1 MASKILYVC
10 QEITPYLPETEGSRL
25 CRALTQAMQERGN
38 EIRTFMPRYG
48 CINERRHQLHEVIRL
63 SGMNL
68 IIDDN
73 DHQLIIKVASIP
85 AARVQIYFIDN
96 DDYFSRK
103 AVLTDGADNYFQDND
118 ERAIFFARGVLET
131 VKKLRW
137 TPTVVHCH
145 GWFTA
150 RSSATSRSWCRSTA
164 TASPGN
170 SIPDSAPRSPAKASR
185 TKILRFSTL
194 RHTKT
199 SVASLWNMPTEWLRH
214 PRMSTRKYWT
224 WPARA
229 ESRCSNTNRPRQR
242 TFSIITTDSMK
253 RFNNFRRMLLP
264 VAALAATIGLTLG
277 GCTKVDDTL
286 GGNLIP
292 DNQQMRAGYVQLP
305 RADELNP
312 KKYVETR
319 LFQTDSIV
327 SSNITYGYMG
337 SMLNDTLGHRSA
349 GFLSQMVNYY
359 KVDSGYFGYMPIF
372 DSAQILLKVTS
383 FGRDSVT
390 EQSFAVYE
398 VVSNKYLTEKPI
410 APNKSQRDSTFY
422 LNFDP
427 VAEGVYNPDEPL
439 FTFTLGGEGKYPSTT
454 SAVTLEPTE
463 AGKKYIRRLMLQEGE
478 YAGDYSIYSA
488 DSLKYWVEAFKG
500 LYIAP
505 NPEKPLTEYGK
516 GTIFATELTYSGLS
530 VYGRNRVKDD
540 PSLIKDTIGMVY
552 YFYEDGA
559 EFGNVSVNNVKHGY
573 EEATIARRIN
583 IEEARETAENRPENP
598 LVYVEGMG
606 GVVTEMTF
614 SPEFFAELE
623 AEIAKGNADGKN
635 FKTLAFSQVRMSIY
649 FNDSD
654 YEWEKIADGTAGD
667 ILRMTDQMNAYPTRL
682 GMYTNYKTL
691 TPISDYAYVYE
702 QNYGSS
708 VTLAYNGK
716 INRSRGCY
724 VMDITGYMQQ
734 LWNSYMEAKAD
745 AGGEVANID
754 WDKVKNRSVYI
765 GPEAYSLYT
774 TSFGVLQGMPTQA
787 GTAEPNNAPI
797 RFSMA
802 YNLIK

>member
-1 MASKILYVC
+1 
-10 QEITPYLPETEGSRL
+10 
-25 CRALTQAMQERGN
+25 
-38 EIRTFMPRYG
+38 
-48 CINERRHQLHEVIRL
+48 
-63 SGMNL
+63 
-68 IIDDN
+68 
-73 DHQLIIKVASIP
+73 
-85 AARVQIYFIDN
+85 
-96 DDYFSRK
+96 
-103 AVLTDGADNYFQDND
+103 
-118 ERAIFFARGVLET
+118 
-131 VKKLRW
+131 
-137 TPTVVHCH
+137 
-145 GWFTA
+145 
-150 RSSATSRSWCRSTA
+150 
-164 TASPGN
+164 
-170 SIPDSAPRSPAKASR
+170 
-185 TKILRFSTL
+185 
-194 RHTKT
+194 
-199 SVASLWNMPTEWLRH
+199 
-214 PRMSTRKYWT
+214 
-224 WPARA
+224 
-229 ESRCSNTNRPRQR
+229 
-242 TFSIITTDSMK
+242 MK

-359 KVDSGYFGYMPIF
+359 KGDSGYFGYMPIF

-606 GVVTEMTF
+606 GVVTEKNF

-667 ILRMTDQMNAYPTRL
+667 ILRMTDQMNAYPARL

-691 TPISDYAYVYE
+691 TPISDYAYIYE

-765 GPEAYSLYT
+765 GPEAYGLYT

>member
-1 MASKILYVC
+1 
-10 QEITPYLPETEGSRL
+10 
-25 CRALTQAMQERGN
+25 
-38 EIRTFMPRYG
+38 
-48 CINERRHQLHEVIRL
+48 
-63 SGMNL
+63 
-68 IIDDN
+68 
-73 DHQLIIKVASIP
+73 
-85 AARVQIYFIDN
+85 
-96 DDYFSRK
+96 
-103 AVLTDGADNYFQDND
+103 
-118 ERAIFFARGVLET
+118 
-131 VKKLRW
+131 
-137 TPTVVHCH
+137 
-145 GWFTA
+145 
-150 RSSATSRSWCRSTA
+150 
-164 TASPGN
+164 
-170 SIPDSAPRSPAKASR
+170 
-185 TKILRFSTL
+185 
-194 RHTKT
+194 
-199 SVASLWNMPTEWLRH
+199 
-214 PRMSTRKYWT
+214 
-224 WPARA
+224 
-229 ESRCSNTNRPRQR
+229 
-242 TFSIITTDSMK
+242 MK

-264 VAALAATIGLTLG
+264 VAALAAAIGLTLG

-398 VVSNKYLTEKPI
+398 VVSNKYLTEKPVESG
-410 APNKSQRDSTFY
+410 KSERDTTFY

-552 YFYEDGA
+552 YFYKDGA
-559 EFGNVSVNNVKHGY
+559 EFGSVSVNNVKHDY

-667 ILRMTDQMNAYPTRL
+667 ILRMTDQMNAYPARL

-691 TPISDYAYVYE
+691 TPISDYAYIYE

-765 GPEAYSLYT
+765 GPEAYGLYT

>member
-1 MASKILYVC
+1 MLIQFMGC
-10 QEITPYLPETEGSRL
+10 Q
-25 CRALTQAMQERGN
+25 CV
-38 EIRTFMPRYG
+38 
-48 CINERRHQLHEVIRL
+48 VIRPVRMCPVDL
-63 SGMNL
+63 
-68 IIDDN
+68 
-73 DHQLIIKVASIP
+73 KIP
-85 AARVQIYFIDN
+85 AQIRQAPALQI
-96 DDYFSRK
+96 RK
-103 AVLTDGADNYFQDND
+103 QRSCDLQSINS
-118 ERAIFFARGVLET
+118 IFF
-131 VKKLRW
+131 
-137 TPTVVHCH
+137 
-145 GWFTA
+145 
-150 RSSATSRSWCRSTA
+150 
-164 TASPGN
+164 
-170 SIPDSAPRSPAKASR
+170 
-185 TKILRFSTL
+185 
-194 RHTKT
+194 
-199 SVASLWNMPTEWLRH
+199 
-214 PRMSTRKYWT
+214 
-224 WPARA
+224 
-229 ESRCSNTNRPRQR
+229 
-242 TFSIITTDSMK
+242 K
-253 RFNNFRRMLLP
+253 RNLL
-264 VAALAATIGLTLG
+264 
-277 GCTKVDDTL
+277 
-286 GGNLIP
+286 
-292 DNQQMRAGYVQLP
+292 
-305 RADELNP
+305 
-312 KKYVETR
+312 
-319 LFQTDSIV
+319 
-327 SSNITYGYMG
+327 
-337 SMLNDTLGHRSA
+337 
-349 GFLSQMVNYY
+349 
-359 KVDSGYFGYMPIF
+359 
-372 DSAQILLKVTS
+372 
-383 FGRDSVT
+383 
-390 EQSFAVYE
+390 
-398 VVSNKYLTEKPI
+398 
-410 APNKSQRDSTFY
+410 
-422 LNFDP
+422 
-427 VAEGVYNPDEPL
+427 
-439 FTFTLGGEGKYPSTT
+439 
-454 SAVTLEPTE
+454 
-463 AGKKYIRRLMLQEGE
+463 IRRLMLQEGE
-478 YAGDYSIYSA
+478 YAGNYSIYSA

-552 YFYEDGA
+552 YFYKDGA
-559 EFGNVSVNNVKHGY
+559 EFGSVSVNNVKHDY

-667 ILRMTDQMNAYPTRL
+667 ILRMTDQMNAYPARL

-691 TPISDYAYVYE
+691 TPISDYAYIYE

-765 GPEAYSLYT
+765 GPEAYGLYT

>member
-1 MASKILYVC
+1 
-10 QEITPYLPETEGSRL
+10 
-25 CRALTQAMQERGN
+25 
-38 EIRTFMPRYG
+38 
-48 CINERRHQLHEVIRL
+48 
-63 SGMNL
+63 
-68 IIDDN
+68 
-73 DHQLIIKVASIP
+73 
-85 AARVQIYFIDN
+85 
-96 DDYFSRK
+96 
-103 AVLTDGADNYFQDND
+103 
-118 ERAIFFARGVLET
+118 
-131 VKKLRW
+131 
-137 TPTVVHCH
+137 
-145 GWFTA
+145 
-150 RSSATSRSWCRSTA
+150 
-164 TASPGN
+164 
-170 SIPDSAPRSPAKASR
+170 
-185 TKILRFSTL
+185 
-194 RHTKT
+194 
-199 SVASLWNMPTEWLRH
+199 
-214 PRMSTRKYWT
+214 
-224 WPARA
+224 
-229 ESRCSNTNRPRQR
+229 
-242 TFSIITTDSMK
+242 MK

-606 GVVTEMTF
+606 GVMTEMTF

-667 ILRMTDQMNAYPTRL
+667 ILRMTDQMNAYPARL

-691 TPISDYAYVYE
+691 TPISDYAYIYE

-765 GPEAYSLYT
+765 GPEAYGLYT

>member
-1 MASKILYVC
+1 
-10 QEITPYLPETEGSRL
+10 
-25 CRALTQAMQERGN
+25 
-38 EIRTFMPRYG
+38 
-48 CINERRHQLHEVIRL
+48 
-63 SGMNL
+63 
-68 IIDDN
+68 
-73 DHQLIIKVASIP
+73 
-85 AARVQIYFIDN
+85 
-96 DDYFSRK
+96 
-103 AVLTDGADNYFQDND
+103 
-118 ERAIFFARGVLET
+118 
-131 VKKLRW
+131 
-137 TPTVVHCH
+137 
-145 GWFTA
+145 
-150 RSSATSRSWCRSTA
+150 
-164 TASPGN
+164 
-170 SIPDSAPRSPAKASR
+170 
-185 TKILRFSTL
+185 
-194 RHTKT
+194 
-199 SVASLWNMPTEWLRH
+199 
-214 PRMSTRKYWT
+214 
-224 WPARA
+224 
-229 ESRCSNTNRPRQR
+229 
-242 TFSIITTDSMK
+242 MK

-583 IEEARETAENRPENP
+583 REDARETAENRPENP

-667 ILRMTDQMNAYPTRL
+667 ILRMTDQMNAYPARL

-691 TPISDYAYVYE
+691 TPISDYAYIYE

-765 GPEAYSLYT
+765 GPEAYGLYT

>member
-1 MASKILYVC
+1 
-10 QEITPYLPETEGSRL
+10 
-25 CRALTQAMQERGN
+25 
-38 EIRTFMPRYG
+38 
-48 CINERRHQLHEVIRL
+48 
-63 SGMNL
+63 
-68 IIDDN
+68 
-73 DHQLIIKVASIP
+73 
-85 AARVQIYFIDN
+85 
-96 DDYFSRK
+96 
-103 AVLTDGADNYFQDND
+103 
-118 ERAIFFARGVLET
+118 
-131 VKKLRW
+131 
-137 TPTVVHCH
+137 
-145 GWFTA
+145 
-150 RSSATSRSWCRSTA
+150 
-164 TASPGN
+164 
-170 SIPDSAPRSPAKASR
+170 
-185 TKILRFSTL
+185 
-194 RHTKT
+194 
-199 SVASLWNMPTEWLRH
+199 
-214 PRMSTRKYWT
+214 
-224 WPARA
+224 
-229 ESRCSNTNRPRQR
+229 
-242 TFSIITTDSMK
+242 MK

-463 AGKKYIRRLMLQEGE
+463 AGKKYIRRLMLQEGT
-478 YAGDYSIYSA
+478 YKGDYSIYSA

-598 LVYVEGMG
+598 LVYAEGMG

-667 ILRMTDQMNAYPTRL
+667 ILRMTDQMNAYPARL

-691 TPISDYAYVYE
+691 TPISDYAYIYE

-765 GPEAYSLYT
+765 GPEAYGLYT

>member
-1 MASKILYVC
+1 
-10 QEITPYLPETEGSRL
+10 
-25 CRALTQAMQERGN
+25 
-38 EIRTFMPRYG
+38 
-48 CINERRHQLHEVIRL
+48 
-63 SGMNL
+63 
-68 IIDDN
+68 
-73 DHQLIIKVASIP
+73 
-85 AARVQIYFIDN
+85 
-96 DDYFSRK
+96 
-103 AVLTDGADNYFQDND
+103 
-118 ERAIFFARGVLET
+118 
-131 VKKLRW
+131 
-137 TPTVVHCH
+137 
-145 GWFTA
+145 
-150 RSSATSRSWCRSTA
+150 
-164 TASPGN
+164 
-170 SIPDSAPRSPAKASR
+170 
-185 TKILRFSTL
+185 
-194 RHTKT
+194 
-199 SVASLWNMPTEWLRH
+199 
-214 PRMSTRKYWT
+214 
-224 WPARA
+224 
-229 ESRCSNTNRPRQR
+229 
-242 TFSIITTDSMK
+242 MK

-667 ILRMTDQMNAYPTRL
+667 ILRMTDQMNAYPARL

-765 GPEAYSLYT
+765 GPEAYALYT

>member
-1 MASKILYVC
+1 
-10 QEITPYLPETEGSRL
+10 
-25 CRALTQAMQERGN
+25 
-38 EIRTFMPRYG
+38 
-48 CINERRHQLHEVIRL
+48 
-63 SGMNL
+63 
-68 IIDDN
+68 
-73 DHQLIIKVASIP
+73 
-85 AARVQIYFIDN
+85 
-96 DDYFSRK
+96 
-103 AVLTDGADNYFQDND
+103 
-118 ERAIFFARGVLET
+118 
-131 VKKLRW
+131 
-137 TPTVVHCH
+137 
-145 GWFTA
+145 
-150 RSSATSRSWCRSTA
+150 
-164 TASPGN
+164 
-170 SIPDSAPRSPAKASR
+170 
-185 TKILRFSTL
+185 
-194 RHTKT
+194 
-199 SVASLWNMPTEWLRH
+199 
-214 PRMSTRKYWT
+214 
-224 WPARA
+224 
-229 ESRCSNTNRPRQR
+229 
-242 TFSIITTDSMK
+242 MK

-623 AEIAKGNADGKN
+623 AEIAKGKADGKN

-667 ILRMTDQMNAYPTRL
+667 ILRMTDQMNAYPARL

-691 TPISDYAYVYE
+691 TPISDYAYIYE

-765 GPEAYSLYT
+765 GPEAYGLYT

>member
-1 MASKILYVC
+1 
-10 QEITPYLPETEGSRL
+10 
-25 CRALTQAMQERGN
+25 
-38 EIRTFMPRYG
+38 
-48 CINERRHQLHEVIRL
+48 
-63 SGMNL
+63 
-68 IIDDN
+68 
-73 DHQLIIKVASIP
+73 
-85 AARVQIYFIDN
+85 
-96 DDYFSRK
+96 
-103 AVLTDGADNYFQDND
+103 
-118 ERAIFFARGVLET
+118 
-131 VKKLRW
+131 
-137 TPTVVHCH
+137 
-145 GWFTA
+145 
-150 RSSATSRSWCRSTA
+150 
-164 TASPGN
+164 
-170 SIPDSAPRSPAKASR
+170 
-185 TKILRFSTL
+185 
-194 RHTKT
+194 
-199 SVASLWNMPTEWLRH
+199 
-214 PRMSTRKYWT
+214 
-224 WPARA
+224 
-229 ESRCSNTNRPRQR
+229 
-242 TFSIITTDSMK
+242 MK

-264 VAALAATIGLTLG
+264 VAALAAAIGLTLG

-552 YFYEDGA
+552 YFYKDGA
-559 EFGNVSVNNVKHGY
+559 EFGNVSVNNVKHDY

-667 ILRMTDQMNAYPTRL
+667 ILRMTDQMNAYPARL

-765 GPEAYSLYT
+765 GPEAYGLYT

>member
-1 MASKILYVC
+1 
-10 QEITPYLPETEGSRL
+10 
-25 CRALTQAMQERGN
+25 
-38 EIRTFMPRYG
+38 
-48 CINERRHQLHEVIRL
+48 
-63 SGMNL
+63 
-68 IIDDN
+68 
-73 DHQLIIKVASIP
+73 
-85 AARVQIYFIDN
+85 
-96 DDYFSRK
+96 
-103 AVLTDGADNYFQDND
+103 
-118 ERAIFFARGVLET
+118 
-131 VKKLRW
+131 
-137 TPTVVHCH
+137 
-145 GWFTA
+145 
-150 RSSATSRSWCRSTA
+150 
-164 TASPGN
+164 
-170 SIPDSAPRSPAKASR
+170 
-185 TKILRFSTL
+185 
-194 RHTKT
+194 
-199 SVASLWNMPTEWLRH
+199 
-214 PRMSTRKYWT
+214 
-224 WPARA
+224 
-229 ESRCSNTNRPRQR
+229 
-242 TFSIITTDSMK
+242 MK

-264 VAALAATIGLTLG
+264 VAALAATIGLPLG

-552 YFYEDGA
+552 YFYKDGA
-559 EFGNVSVNNVKHGY
+559 EFGSVSVNNVKHDY

-667 ILRMTDQMNAYPTRL
+667 ILRMTDQMNAYPARL

-691 TPISDYAYVYE
+691 TPISDYAYIYE

-765 GPEAYSLYT
+765 GPEAYGLYT

>member
-1 MASKILYVC
+1 
-10 QEITPYLPETEGSRL
+10 
-25 CRALTQAMQERGN
+25 
-38 EIRTFMPRYG
+38 
-48 CINERRHQLHEVIRL
+48 
-63 SGMNL
+63 
-68 IIDDN
+68 
-73 DHQLIIKVASIP
+73 
-85 AARVQIYFIDN
+85 
-96 DDYFSRK
+96 
-103 AVLTDGADNYFQDND
+103 
-118 ERAIFFARGVLET
+118 
-131 VKKLRW
+131 
-137 TPTVVHCH
+137 
-145 GWFTA
+145 
-150 RSSATSRSWCRSTA
+150 
-164 TASPGN
+164 
-170 SIPDSAPRSPAKASR
+170 
-185 TKILRFSTL
+185 
-194 RHTKT
+194 
-199 SVASLWNMPTEWLRH
+199 
-214 PRMSTRKYWT
+214 
-224 WPARA
+224 
-229 ESRCSNTNRPRQR
+229 
-242 TFSIITTDSMK
+242 MK

-305 RADELNP
+305 QADELNP

-667 ILRMTDQMNAYPTRL
+667 ILRMTDQMNAYPARL

-691 TPISDYAYVYE
+691 TPISDYAYIYE

-765 GPEAYSLYT
+765 GPEAYGLYT

>member
-1 MASKILYVC
+1 
-10 QEITPYLPETEGSRL
+10 
-25 CRALTQAMQERGN
+25 
-38 EIRTFMPRYG
+38 
-48 CINERRHQLHEVIRL
+48 
-63 SGMNL
+63 
-68 IIDDN
+68 
-73 DHQLIIKVASIP
+73 
-85 AARVQIYFIDN
+85 
-96 DDYFSRK
+96 
-103 AVLTDGADNYFQDND
+103 
-118 ERAIFFARGVLET
+118 
-131 VKKLRW
+131 
-137 TPTVVHCH
+137 
-145 GWFTA
+145 
-150 RSSATSRSWCRSTA
+150 
-164 TASPGN
+164 
-170 SIPDSAPRSPAKASR
+170 
-185 TKILRFSTL
+185 
-194 RHTKT
+194 
-199 SVASLWNMPTEWLRH
+199 
-214 PRMSTRKYWT
+214 
-224 WPARA
+224 
-229 ESRCSNTNRPRQR
+229 
-242 TFSIITTDSMK
+242 MK

-264 VAALAATIGLTLG
+264 VAALAAAIGLTLG

-623 AEIAKGNADGKN
+623 AEIAKGNVDGKN

-667 ILRMTDQMNAYPTRL
+667 ILRMTDQMNAYPARL

-691 TPISDYAYVYE
+691 TPISDYAYIYE

-765 GPEAYSLYT
+765 GPEAYGLYT

>member
-1 MASKILYVC
+1 
-10 QEITPYLPETEGSRL
+10 
-25 CRALTQAMQERGN
+25 
-38 EIRTFMPRYG
+38 
-48 CINERRHQLHEVIRL
+48 
-63 SGMNL
+63 
-68 IIDDN
+68 
-73 DHQLIIKVASIP
+73 
-85 AARVQIYFIDN
+85 
-96 DDYFSRK
+96 
-103 AVLTDGADNYFQDND
+103 
-118 ERAIFFARGVLET
+118 
-131 VKKLRW
+131 
-137 TPTVVHCH
+137 
-145 GWFTA
+145 
-150 RSSATSRSWCRSTA
+150 
-164 TASPGN
+164 
-170 SIPDSAPRSPAKASR
+170 
-185 TKILRFSTL
+185 
-194 RHTKT
+194 
-199 SVASLWNMPTEWLRH
+199 
-214 PRMSTRKYWT
+214 
-224 WPARA
+224 
-229 ESRCSNTNRPRQR
+229 
-242 TFSIITTDSMK
+242 MK

-264 VAALAATIGLTLG
+264 VAALAAAIGLTLG

-552 YFYEDGA
+552 YFYKDGA

-667 ILRMTDQMNAYPTRL
+667 ILRMTDQMNAYPARL

-691 TPISDYAYVYE
+691 TPISDYAYIYE

-765 GPEAYSLYT
+765 GPEAYGLYT

-787 GTAEPNNAPI
+787 GTAAPNNAPI

>member
-1 MASKILYVC
+1 
-10 QEITPYLPETEGSRL
+10 
-25 CRALTQAMQERGN
+25 
-38 EIRTFMPRYG
+38 
-48 CINERRHQLHEVIRL
+48 
-63 SGMNL
+63 
-68 IIDDN
+68 
-73 DHQLIIKVASIP
+73 
-85 AARVQIYFIDN
+85 
-96 DDYFSRK
+96 
-103 AVLTDGADNYFQDND
+103 
-118 ERAIFFARGVLET
+118 
-131 VKKLRW
+131 
-137 TPTVVHCH
+137 
-145 GWFTA
+145 
-150 RSSATSRSWCRSTA
+150 
-164 TASPGN
+164 
-170 SIPDSAPRSPAKASR
+170 
-185 TKILRFSTL
+185 
-194 RHTKT
+194 
-199 SVASLWNMPTEWLRH
+199 
-214 PRMSTRKYWT
+214 
-224 WPARA
+224 
-229 ESRCSNTNRPRQR
+229 
-242 TFSIITTDSMK
+242 MK

-667 ILRMTDQMNAYPTRL
+667 ILRMTDQMNAYPARL

-691 TPISDYAYVYE
+691 TPISDYAYIYE

-765 GPEAYSLYT
+765 GPEAYGLYT

-787 GTAEPNNAPI
+787 GTAEPNNASI

>member
-1 MASKILYVC
+1 
-10 QEITPYLPETEGSRL
+10 
-25 CRALTQAMQERGN
+25 
-38 EIRTFMPRYG
+38 
-48 CINERRHQLHEVIRL
+48 
-63 SGMNL
+63 
-68 IIDDN
+68 
-73 DHQLIIKVASIP
+73 
-85 AARVQIYFIDN
+85 
-96 DDYFSRK
+96 
-103 AVLTDGADNYFQDND
+103 
-118 ERAIFFARGVLET
+118 
-131 VKKLRW
+131 
-137 TPTVVHCH
+137 
-145 GWFTA
+145 
-150 RSSATSRSWCRSTA
+150 
-164 TASPGN
+164 
-170 SIPDSAPRSPAKASR
+170 
-185 TKILRFSTL
+185 
-194 RHTKT
+194 
-199 SVASLWNMPTEWLRH
+199 
-214 PRMSTRKYWT
+214 
-224 WPARA
+224 
-229 ESRCSNTNRPRQR
+229 
-242 TFSIITTDSMK
+242 MK

-264 VAALAATIGLTLG
+264 VAALAAAIGLTLG

-540 PSLIKDTIGMVY
+540 PSLIKDTIDMVY

-667 ILRMTDQMNAYPTRL
+667 ILRMTDQMNAYPARL

-765 GPEAYSLYT
+765 GPEAYGLYT

>member
-1 MASKILYVC
+1 
-10 QEITPYLPETEGSRL
+10 
-25 CRALTQAMQERGN
+25 
-38 EIRTFMPRYG
+38 
-48 CINERRHQLHEVIRL
+48 
-63 SGMNL
+63 
-68 IIDDN
+68 
-73 DHQLIIKVASIP
+73 
-85 AARVQIYFIDN
+85 
-96 DDYFSRK
+96 
-103 AVLTDGADNYFQDND
+103 
-118 ERAIFFARGVLET
+118 
-131 VKKLRW
+131 
-137 TPTVVHCH
+137 
-145 GWFTA
+145 
-150 RSSATSRSWCRSTA
+150 
-164 TASPGN
+164 
-170 SIPDSAPRSPAKASR
+170 
-185 TKILRFSTL
+185 
-194 RHTKT
+194 
-199 SVASLWNMPTEWLRH
+199 
-214 PRMSTRKYWT
+214 
-224 WPARA
+224 
-229 ESRCSNTNRPRQR
+229 
-242 TFSIITTDSMK
+242 MK

-264 VAALAATIGLTLG
+264 VAALAAAIGLTLG

-583 IEEARETAENRPENP
+583 IEEVRETAENRPENP

-667 ILRMTDQMNAYPTRL
+667 ILRMTDQMNAYPARL

-691 TPISDYAYVYE
+691 TPISDYAYIYE

-765 GPEAYSLYT
+765 GPEAYGLYT

>member
-1 MASKILYVC
+1 
-10 QEITPYLPETEGSRL
+10 
-25 CRALTQAMQERGN
+25 
-38 EIRTFMPRYG
+38 
-48 CINERRHQLHEVIRL
+48 
-63 SGMNL
+63 
-68 IIDDN
+68 
-73 DHQLIIKVASIP
+73 
-85 AARVQIYFIDN
+85 
-96 DDYFSRK
+96 
-103 AVLTDGADNYFQDND
+103 
-118 ERAIFFARGVLET
+118 
-131 VKKLRW
+131 
-137 TPTVVHCH
+137 
-145 GWFTA
+145 
-150 RSSATSRSWCRSTA
+150 
-164 TASPGN
+164 
-170 SIPDSAPRSPAKASR
+170 
-185 TKILRFSTL
+185 
-194 RHTKT
+194 
-199 SVASLWNMPTEWLRH
+199 
-214 PRMSTRKYWT
+214 
-224 WPARA
+224 
-229 ESRCSNTNRPRQR
+229 
-242 TFSIITTDSMK
+242 MK

-478 YAGDYSIYSA
+478 YKGDYSIYSA

-552 YFYEDGA
+552 YFYKDGA
-559 EFGNVSVNNVKHGY
+559 EFGNVSVNNVKHDY

-667 ILRMTDQMNAYPTRL
+667 ILRMTDQMNAYPARL

-691 TPISDYAYVYE
+691 TPISDYAYIYE

-765 GPEAYSLYT
+765 GPEAYGLYT

>member
-1 MASKILYVC
+1 
-10 QEITPYLPETEGSRL
+10 
-25 CRALTQAMQERGN
+25 
-38 EIRTFMPRYG
+38 
-48 CINERRHQLHEVIRL
+48 
-63 SGMNL
+63 
-68 IIDDN
+68 
-73 DHQLIIKVASIP
+73 
-85 AARVQIYFIDN
+85 
-96 DDYFSRK
+96 
-103 AVLTDGADNYFQDND
+103 
-118 ERAIFFARGVLET
+118 
-131 VKKLRW
+131 
-137 TPTVVHCH
+137 
-145 GWFTA
+145 
-150 RSSATSRSWCRSTA
+150 
-164 TASPGN
+164 
-170 SIPDSAPRSPAKASR
+170 
-185 TKILRFSTL
+185 
-194 RHTKT
+194 
-199 SVASLWNMPTEWLRH
+199 
-214 PRMSTRKYWT
+214 
-224 WPARA
+224 
-229 ESRCSNTNRPRQR
+229 
-242 TFSIITTDSMK
+242 MK

-264 VAALAATIGLTLG
+264 VAALAAAIGLTLG

-349 GFLSQMVNYY
+349 GFLSQMVNYN
-359 KVDSGYFGYMPIF
+359 KVDSGHFGYMPIF

-552 YFYEDGA
+552 YFYKDGA
-559 EFGNVSVNNVKHGY
+559 EFGNVSVNNVKHDY

-667 ILRMTDQMNAYPTRL
+667 ILRMTDQMNAYPARL

-691 TPISDYAYVYE
+691 TPISDYAYIYE

-765 GPEAYSLYT
+765 GPEAYGLYT

>member
-1 MASKILYVC
+1 
-10 QEITPYLPETEGSRL
+10 
-25 CRALTQAMQERGN
+25 
-38 EIRTFMPRYG
+38 
-48 CINERRHQLHEVIRL
+48 
-63 SGMNL
+63 
-68 IIDDN
+68 
-73 DHQLIIKVASIP
+73 
-85 AARVQIYFIDN
+85 
-96 DDYFSRK
+96 
-103 AVLTDGADNYFQDND
+103 
-118 ERAIFFARGVLET
+118 
-131 VKKLRW
+131 
-137 TPTVVHCH
+137 
-145 GWFTA
+145 
-150 RSSATSRSWCRSTA
+150 
-164 TASPGN
+164 
-170 SIPDSAPRSPAKASR
+170 
-185 TKILRFSTL
+185 
-194 RHTKT
+194 
-199 SVASLWNMPTEWLRH
+199 
-214 PRMSTRKYWT
+214 
-224 WPARA
+224 
-229 ESRCSNTNRPRQR
+229 
-242 TFSIITTDSMK
+242 MK

-427 VAEGVYNPDEPL
+427 VAEGVYDPNEPL

-667 ILRMTDQMNAYPTRL
+667 ILRMTDQMNAYPARL

-691 TPISDYAYVYE
+691 TPISDYAYIYE

-765 GPEAYSLYT
+765 GPEAYGLYT

>member
-1 MASKILYVC
+1 
-10 QEITPYLPETEGSRL
+10 
-25 CRALTQAMQERGN
+25 
-38 EIRTFMPRYG
+38 
-48 CINERRHQLHEVIRL
+48 
-63 SGMNL
+63 
-68 IIDDN
+68 
-73 DHQLIIKVASIP
+73 
-85 AARVQIYFIDN
+85 
-96 DDYFSRK
+96 
-103 AVLTDGADNYFQDND
+103 
-118 ERAIFFARGVLET
+118 
-131 VKKLRW
+131 
-137 TPTVVHCH
+137 
-145 GWFTA
+145 
-150 RSSATSRSWCRSTA
+150 
-164 TASPGN
+164 
-170 SIPDSAPRSPAKASR
+170 
-185 TKILRFSTL
+185 
-194 RHTKT
+194 
-199 SVASLWNMPTEWLRH
+199 
-214 PRMSTRKYWT
+214 
-224 WPARA
+224 
-229 ESRCSNTNRPRQR
+229 
-242 TFSIITTDSMK
+242 MK

-264 VAALAATIGLTLG
+264 VAALAAAIGLTLG

-552 YFYEDGA
+552 YFYKDGA
-559 EFGNVSVNNVKHGY
+559 EFGSVSVNNVKHDY

-667 ILRMTDQMNAYPTRL
+667 ILRMTDQMNAYPARL

-691 TPISDYAYVYE
+691 TPISDYAYIYE

-765 GPEAYSLYT
+765 GPEVYGLYT

>member
-1 MASKILYVC
+1 
-10 QEITPYLPETEGSRL
+10 
-25 CRALTQAMQERGN
+25 
-38 EIRTFMPRYG
+38 
-48 CINERRHQLHEVIRL
+48 
-63 SGMNL
+63 
-68 IIDDN
+68 
-73 DHQLIIKVASIP
+73 
-85 AARVQIYFIDN
+85 
-96 DDYFSRK
+96 
-103 AVLTDGADNYFQDND
+103 
-118 ERAIFFARGVLET
+118 
-131 VKKLRW
+131 
-137 TPTVVHCH
+137 
-145 GWFTA
+145 
-150 RSSATSRSWCRSTA
+150 
-164 TASPGN
+164 
-170 SIPDSAPRSPAKASR
+170 
-185 TKILRFSTL
+185 
-194 RHTKT
+194 
-199 SVASLWNMPTEWLRH
+199 
-214 PRMSTRKYWT
+214 
-224 WPARA
+224 
-229 ESRCSNTNRPRQR
+229 
-242 TFSIITTDSMK
+242 MK

-540 PSLIKDTIGMVY
+540 PSLIKDTIDMVY

-667 ILRMTDQMNAYPTRL
+667 ILRMTDQMNAYPARL

-691 TPISDYAYVYE
+691 MPISDYAYVYE

>member
-1 MASKILYVC
+1 
-10 QEITPYLPETEGSRL
+10 
-25 CRALTQAMQERGN
+25 
-38 EIRTFMPRYG
+38 
-48 CINERRHQLHEVIRL
+48 
-63 SGMNL
+63 
-68 IIDDN
+68 
-73 DHQLIIKVASIP
+73 
-85 AARVQIYFIDN
+85 
-96 DDYFSRK
+96 
-103 AVLTDGADNYFQDND
+103 
-118 ERAIFFARGVLET
+118 
-131 VKKLRW
+131 
-137 TPTVVHCH
+137 
-145 GWFTA
+145 
-150 RSSATSRSWCRSTA
+150 
-164 TASPGN
+164 
-170 SIPDSAPRSPAKASR
+170 
-185 TKILRFSTL
+185 
-194 RHTKT
+194 
-199 SVASLWNMPTEWLRH
+199 
-214 PRMSTRKYWT
+214 
-224 WPARA
+224 
-229 ESRCSNTNRPRQR
+229 
-242 TFSIITTDSMK
+242 MK

-552 YFYEDGA
+552 YFYKDGA
-559 EFGNVSVNNVKHGY
+559 EFGNVSVNNVKHDY

-583 IEEARETAENRPENP
+583 IEDARETAENRPENP

-667 ILRMTDQMNAYPTRL
+667 ILRMTDQMNAYPARL

-691 TPISDYAYVYE
+691 TPISDYAYIYE

-765 GPEAYSLYT
+765 GPEAYGLYT

>member
-1 MASKILYVC
+1 
-10 QEITPYLPETEGSRL
+10 
-25 CRALTQAMQERGN
+25 
-38 EIRTFMPRYG
+38 
-48 CINERRHQLHEVIRL
+48 
-63 SGMNL
+63 
-68 IIDDN
+68 
-73 DHQLIIKVASIP
+73 
-85 AARVQIYFIDN
+85 
-96 DDYFSRK
+96 
-103 AVLTDGADNYFQDND
+103 
-118 ERAIFFARGVLET
+118 
-131 VKKLRW
+131 
-137 TPTVVHCH
+137 
-145 GWFTA
+145 
-150 RSSATSRSWCRSTA
+150 
-164 TASPGN
+164 
-170 SIPDSAPRSPAKASR
+170 
-185 TKILRFSTL
+185 
-194 RHTKT
+194 
-199 SVASLWNMPTEWLRH
+199 
-214 PRMSTRKYWT
+214 
-224 WPARA
+224 
-229 ESRCSNTNRPRQR
+229 
-242 TFSIITTDSMK
+242 MK

-264 VAALAATIGLTLG
+264 VAALAAAIGLTLG

-500 LYIAP
+500 LYIVP

-552 YFYEDGA
+552 YFYKDGA
-559 EFGNVSVNNVKHGY
+559 EFGSVSVNNVKHDY

-667 ILRMTDQMNAYPTRL
+667 ILRMTDQMNAYPARL

-691 TPISDYAYVYE
+691 TPISDYAYIYE

-765 GPEAYSLYT
+765 GPEAYGLYT

>member
-1 MASKILYVC
+1 
-10 QEITPYLPETEGSRL
+10 
-25 CRALTQAMQERGN
+25 
-38 EIRTFMPRYG
+38 
-48 CINERRHQLHEVIRL
+48 
-63 SGMNL
+63 
-68 IIDDN
+68 
-73 DHQLIIKVASIP
+73 
-85 AARVQIYFIDN
+85 
-96 DDYFSRK
+96 
-103 AVLTDGADNYFQDND
+103 
-118 ERAIFFARGVLET
+118 
-131 VKKLRW
+131 
-137 TPTVVHCH
+137 
-145 GWFTA
+145 
-150 RSSATSRSWCRSTA
+150 
-164 TASPGN
+164 
-170 SIPDSAPRSPAKASR
+170 
-185 TKILRFSTL
+185 
-194 RHTKT
+194 
-199 SVASLWNMPTEWLRH
+199 
-214 PRMSTRKYWT
+214 
-224 WPARA
+224 
-229 ESRCSNTNRPRQR
+229 
-242 TFSIITTDSMK
+242 MK
-253 RFNNFRRMLLP
+253 RFNNFHRMLLP

-349 GFLSQMVNYY
+349 GFLSQMVNYYKY

-667 ILRMTDQMNAYPTRL
+667 ILRMTDQMNAYPARL

-691 TPISDYAYVYE
+691 TPISDYAYIYE

-765 GPEAYSLYT
+765 GPEAYGLYT